1 MVFFS
6 NLIHR
11 RFLFFTFFS
20 IFAWSVLL
28 LKKHKIGKKKHLIHR
43 PLTNKPNWQRERQTR
58 EKDRPDVNI
67 KTKQTVG
74 QTDKGRHTERIER

>member
-28 LKKHKIGKKKHLIHR
+28 LKKHKIGKKSIKQIDHS
-43 PLTNKPNWQRERQTR
+43 QTSQTGG

>member
-28 LKKHKIGKKKHLIHR
+28 LKKHKIGKKSIKWIDYS
-43 PLTNKPNWQRERQTR
+43 QTSQTGG

-74 QTDKGRHTERIER
+74 QTDKGRHRERIER

>member
-28 LKKHKIGKKKHLIHR
+28 LKKHKIGKKKALNRIDYS
-43 PLTNKPNWQRERQTR
+43 QTSQTGG

-74 QTDKGRHTERIER
+74 QTDKGRHTKRIEC